1 MKVGDLVRRKNYRL
15 ASSNPRRGL
24 GVITEVNCHTLTD
37 RNGSVEFWWR
47 VLFGNGQ
54 LGFVRDV
61 DLEVVSAAS
70 R

>member
-15 ASSNPRRGL
+15 PSVPRVL
-24 GVITEVNCHTLTD
+24 GVITEVNCHALTD